1 MSEVVKI
8 LDHGQDA
15 VNRLVTQYKGKP
27 KIEGFTRALANPAQD
42 LEDTFLDLL
51 TLRSLDTAVGKQLDG
66 LGEIVGESR
75 KGKNDEDYRIAI
87 KAKIG
92 QNISKATPEDVI
104 SVFIL
109 LVKANTAYFMEYFP
123 AEAAIF
129 ADVNIENLDN
139 YDILKFMQ
147 KVMPAGVR
155 LDYIGWYDNGDAF
168 AFQDDPNA
176 KGFGDAFNNAIG
188 GKFAT
193 VTAYN
198 Y

>member
-1 MSEVVKI
+1 MSEAVKI
-8 LDHGQDA
+8 LDHGQAA
-15 VNRLVTQYKGKP
+15 VDRLVTQYKNKP
-27 KIEGFTRALANPAQD
+27 LIEGFLRSLANPTQD
-42 LEDTFLDLL
+42 LEDTLWDLL
-51 TLRSLDTAVGKQLDG
+51 TKRDLDTAEGKQLDV

-75 KGKNDEDYRIAI
+75 KGKNDDDYRIAI

-129 ADVNIENLDN
+129 ADVNIEALDN
-139 YDILKFMQ
+139 AAILAFMQ

-176 KGFGDAFNNAIG
+176 LGFDDLFNADVG
-188 GKFAT
+188 GKLAT
-193 VTAYN
+193 ITAYV
-198 Y
+198 